1 MGVNFMNKLNDLLEK
16 LARPLKDYSSCLL
29 RIGLGVSFFL
39 HGYGKVPIQQ
49 GFIDWLASK
58 GLPFAELT
66 AFLVAWGEML
76 AGIGIL
82 IGGLVGLR
90 TPIVG
95 NIITRLSGGAV
106 MVIMI
111 GALLLAHS
119 NWGIFFGERGSILF
133 ASEQLFLLL
142 LGTYFAIKGND
153 HQLLLL
159 RLLR

>member
-58 GLPFAELT
+58 GIPFADLT

-76 AGIGIL
+76 SGIGIL
-82 IGGLVGLR
+82 IGGLIGLSLP
-90 TPIVG
+90 TIG

-142 LGTYFAIKGND
+142 LGTYFAIRGNNN
-153 HQLLLL
+153 L
-159 RLLR
+159 

>member
-1 MGVNFMNKLNDLLEK
+1 MNKLNDLLEK

-58 GLPFAELT
+58 GIPFADLT

-76 AGIGIL
+76 SGIGIL
-82 IGGLVGLR
+82 IGGLIGLSLP
-90 TPIVG
+90 TIG

-153 HQLLLL
+153 H
-159 RLLR
+159 

>member
-1 MGVNFMNKLNDLLEK
+1 MNKLNDLLEK

-29 RIGLGVSFFL
+29 RSGLGVSFFL

-58 GLPFAELT
+58 GIPFADLT

-76 AGIGIL
+76 SGIGIL
-82 IGGLVGLR
+82 IGGLIGLSLP
-90 TPIVG
+90 TIG

-119 NWGIFFGERGSILF
+119 DWAIFIGERGSILF

-153 HQLLLL
+153 H
-159 RLLR
+159 